1 MEDSSQTALSGVVTS
16 GERLNQWESANH
28 MKICPT
34 DSFFDTALQE
44 VITSQMLI
52 GYFLL

>member
-16 GERLNQWESANH
+16 GERLSQWESANH
-28 MKICPT
+28 VKICPT
-34 DSFFDTALQE
+34 DSFDTALQA